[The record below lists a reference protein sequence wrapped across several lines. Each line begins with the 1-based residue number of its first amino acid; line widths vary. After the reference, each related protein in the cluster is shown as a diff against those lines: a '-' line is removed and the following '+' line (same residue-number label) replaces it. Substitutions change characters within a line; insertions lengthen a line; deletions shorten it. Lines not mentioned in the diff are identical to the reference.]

1 MAEGHAL
8 RDAIHIRLVHLAGS
22 AQVPPSFRAFA
33 LQQMAFARA
42 RAHHFAARG
51 YLEPLGRGFLGL
63 NAFWTSHIKVNRFA
77 SKKSGKYMG
86 LPGDKQ
92 AVFWRF
98 TIKITPITRFLLC
111 RSISAIGSSVGLL
124 MVFAR
129 YWVDR
134 RREGGTRGEKS
145 GSSFT
150 AFRRGPTGG
159 RELRLLLRKGV
170 FF

>member
-22 AQVPPSFRAFA
+22 AKVPPSLRAFA

-42 RAHHFAARG
+42 RAHHFAACG

-86 LPGDKQ
+86 LHSDKQ
-92 AVFWRF
+92 AVFWGF
-98 TIKITPITRFLLC
+98 DIKVGCGGSLAGYPPMAGPGI
-111 RSISAIGSSVGLL
+111 IG
-124 MVFAR
+124 FAK
-129 YWVDR
+129 
-134 RREGGTRGEKS
+134 TN
-145 GSSFT
+145 GSRPGIRIWHRIQPLSWGKEPHWQW
-150 AFRRGPTGG
+150 R
-159 RELRLLLRKGV
+159 
-170 FF
+170 